1 MLKFRGPPVSLK
13 RGAVESDLM
22 KWPLFHSLLVLV
34 AVAPN
39 IAMALP
45 SIGPKIRDKEIRI
58 GFLANGYLTKT
69 RESLSDERTGN
80 IGLNLGLRGVGN
92 KDAFQFGI
100 EVDSLY
106 GLRKANYRY
115 LDISEAYLGYDKT
128 QWFSYLGRKRFQWSE
143 MDSYWSMGLY
153 QPRFRWDYLNEKES
167 GLFGWFVGAQN
178 ENFHFVA
185 YASPIYIPE
194 QGAPFDID
202 GGDCKTASP
211 WFSCPTASI
220 ALFNQSTD
228 VRYSLDIPPVKD
240 LISHH
245 GYGATLRIGKALG
258 PFGRV
263 SYAHKPLNQFLL
275 SYEGTLNL
283 STLDIPSIIR
293 PRVIYHDLY
302 SADVGYNWV
311 RHAFIASGL
320 AERPKRDNP
329 PSFWNTQEAYDANL
343 FSLTAKSMPFSGRF
357 SRTRVEASYLYRSG
371 GNGPDRGP
379 FAQRQAVFEPRYAF
393 QNAYAFTLLTPV
405 FDSWASSFLLGTKFV
420 LDTANQ
426 GNILQTDVYFW
437 PFARTTVNL
446 GIDILGSESTSP
458 VDFISRYQRN
468 DRVRGGITYVF

>member
-1 MLKFRGPPVSLK
+1 MK
-13 RGAVESDLM
+13 R
-22 KWPLFHSLLVLV
+22 PLLLSVLLL
-34 AVAPN
+34 ALIAPELSF
-39 IAMALP
+39 ALP
-45 SIGPKIRDKEIRI
+45 SIGPKIRDKEIRV

-115 LDISEAYLGYDKT
+115 LDISEAYLGYDT
-128 QWFSYLGRKRFQWSE
+128 FHWFTYAGRKRFDWSE
-143 MDSYWSMGLY
+143 MDSYWSLGLF
-153 QPRFRWDYLNEKES
+153 QPRFRWDYLNERENA
-167 GLFGWFVGAQN
+167 LFGWFVGAQN

-211 WFSCPTASI
+211 WFACPTATI

-228 VRYSLDIPPVKD
+228 VNYSLDIPPVKD
-240 LISHH
+240 LITNY
-245 GYGATLRIGKALG
+245 GYGATLRIGKSLG
-258 PFGRV
+258 VFGRA
-263 SYAHKPLNQFLL
+263 SYVHKPMNQFLL

-283 STLDIPSIIR
+283 SSLSIPAIIR
-293 PRVIYHDLY
+293 PRVLYHDLFGF
-302 SADVGYNWV
+302 DFGHHWV
-311 RHAFIASGL
+311 RHAIVGSML
-320 AERPKRDNP
+320 WEKPKRDNP
-329 PSFWNTQEAYDANL
+329 PTTWNTQEAYDARL
-343 FSLTAKSMPFSGRF
+343 LSITAKTMPLPGRF
-357 SRTRVEASYLYRSG
+357 SRTRLEASFFHRSG

-393 QNAYAFTLLTPV
+393 KNAYSFAVLTPI
-405 FDSWASSFLLGTKFV
+405 FDSWSSSFLLGTKFV
-420 LDTANQ
+420 WDTANQ
-426 GNILQTDVYFW
+426 GNILQSDLYFW
-437 PFARTTVNL
+437 PLARTTVNL
-446 GIDILGSESTSP
+446 GIDILGSESTST